1 MKIYKNM
8 PVGQDHLMNLKH
20 FLVIAFSH
28 CYKMH
33 LREENTVFIPA
44 GFVSFCDRDVTGII
58 IKNYFRWIHAVYTVT
73 DSLVFG
79 GNFLQ
84 SMSVDM
90 QLR

>member
-1 MKIYKNM
+1 
-8 PVGQDHLMNLKH
+8 
-20 FLVIAFSH
+20 
-28 CYKMH
+28 MH

-44 GFVSFCDRDVTGII
+44 GLVIFKRDLIVLI

-84 SMSVDM
+84 SMGVDM